1 MWASAVGL
9 RWSVV
14 VLRGRTHS
22 RPRMY
27 RICRI
32 VRALKR
38 KFHIRENHKC
48 VHRKVILNRKMSCVL
63 DMVKRIQV
71 LGSSVLSCAEDID
84 AFATFEKDFEFVQ
97 DILL

>member
-27 RICRI
+27 RICHI

-48 VHRKVILNRKMSCVL
+48 VRREVTLNRKNGMRECICVL
-63 DMVKRIQV
+63 GFFVR
-71 LGSSVLSCAEDID
+71 SCAEEID
-84 AFATFEKDFEFVQ
+84 VLEKKEKKKKKKR
-97 DILL
+97 L